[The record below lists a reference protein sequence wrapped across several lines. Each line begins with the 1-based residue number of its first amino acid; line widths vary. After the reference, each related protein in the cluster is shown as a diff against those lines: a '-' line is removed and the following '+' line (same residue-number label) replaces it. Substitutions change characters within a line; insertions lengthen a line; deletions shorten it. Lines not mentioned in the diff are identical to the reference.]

1 LFSKARMSNETK
13 HLYEFGP
20 YRLDPGRKLLL
31 RNGDLVALTSKA
43 LEILLVL
50 VERSEHVVTKD
61 ELMKEVWPNSFVEE
75 ANLTQHISMVRK
87 ALGETPQDH
96 RYIVTFPG
104 QGYRFAGGVRI
115 VCQNGTD
122 RVLESRF
129 SSRMGIEQT
138 EEFPGRSTPEPL
150 VAGDGRRRERDDD
163 VHPAPARS
171 RTFWWAAVFAVF
183 TLSIAGGTFW
193 FVSHRPTALTAKD
206 TLVLADFA
214 NSTGDPVFDGM
225 LRQGLSIQLEQ
236 SPFLSITSDQ
246 RNEQTL
252 KMMGQPADAKLTPA
266 IARELCQR
274 TGSAAALN
282 GSVAQI
288 GTGYLLT
295 LRAVNCSS
303 GESLASTEAQAR
315 DKNHVL
321 DALGKTAAEMRNK
334 LGESLSTVQKFDTP
348 LEQATT
354 PSLEALKAYS
364 LGRKGM
370 ASSEWAVAVPFFQR
384 AIRIDPNFS
393 MAYARQGTC
402 YRMLGEPN
410 LSSENSRKA
419 YELRENVSE
428 LEKFYI
434 ESHYYQQATGELEKA
449 RQVYELWAQSYP
461 RDWGRASAETAVSA
475 MLGQGDEGLAESREE
490 LRLNP
495 TGEGYSDL
503 LYFYLALNRLD
514 EAQSAV
520 EEMQAKKF
528 DSPFLRARLYKLRF
542 LQDDTAGMSQQVVW
556 AVGRP
561 GAEDAL
567 LRLEA
572 ETAAYSGR
580 LGRARDLSRQAIVS
594 VKRAEEPELA
604 AGYEAAAAFR
614 EALFGNPAEA
624 RERAGE
630 ALDLSNSA
638 DVESLSA
645 LALSIAGDAVR
656 AETLADDLDKR
667 FPENTIVQSYYL
679 PTLRA
684 QLALSGNDPSRAV
697 EVLQAAAPYELSS
710 SGALYPVYVRGESY
724 LAAHRGKEAAAEFQK
739 ILDHRGIVV
748 NAPIGALA
756 HLGQGRASALSGDKT
771 RAKIAYQDFLALWK
785 DADPDIPVLK
795 QAKAEYAKLN

>member
-1 LFSKARMSNETK
+1 MSNETK
-13 HLYEFGP
+13 PLYEFGP

-50 VERSEHVVTKD
+50 VERSQHVVTKD
-61 ELMKEVWPNSFVEE
+61 ELMREVWPNSFVEE

-115 VCQNGTD
+115 VCQNGAD
-122 RVLESRF
+122 RVLESGF
-129 SSRMGIEQT
+129 SSRMGTEQT
-138 EEFPGRSTPEPL
+138 EEFPGRSAPEPL
-150 VAGDGRRRERDDD
+150 VPGDGRRIERDDD
-163 VHPAPARS
+163 IHPTPARS
-171 RTFWWAAVFAVF
+171 RTFWWAAVFVVF
-183 TLSIAGGTFW
+183 TLSIASGTFW
-193 FVSHRPTALTAKD
+193 FVAHRATALTAKD
-206 TLVLADFA
+206 TVVLADFV
-214 NSTGDPVFDGM
+214 NSTGDPVFDGT
-225 LRQGLSIQLEQ
+225 LRQGLAIQLEQ

-303 GESLASTEAQAR
+303 GDSLASTEAQAR

-321 DALGKTAAEMRNK
+321 DALGKTAADMRNK

-364 LGRKGM
+364 LGRKAM
-370 ASSEWAVAVPFFQR
+370 ASSEWAVAVAFFQR

-410 LSSENSRKA
+410 LASENSRKA
-419 YELRENVSE
+419 YELRESVSE

-503 LYFYLALNRLD
+503 LYFYMSLNRLD
-514 EAQSAV
+514 EARSAV

-528 DSPFLRARLYKLRF
+528 DSPFLRALLYKLRF

-580 LGRARDLSRQAIVS
+580 LGRARELSRQAIVS
-594 VKRAEEPELA
+594 AKRAEEPELA
-604 AGYEAAAAFR
+604 AGYESAAAFR
-614 EALFGNPAEA
+614 EALFGNAAEA

-667 FPENTIVQSYYL
+667 FPEHTIVQSYYL

-684 QLALSGNDPSRAV
+684 QLALSRDDPSRAV

-710 SGALYPVYVRGESY
+710 SGALFPVYVRGESY
-724 LAAHRGKEAAAEFQK
+724 LAAHRGNEAAAEFQK

-756 HLGQGRASALSGDKT
+756 HLGQGRAYALSGDKT
-771 RAKIAYQDFLALWK
+771 RAKIAYQDFLTLWK
-785 DADPDIPVLK
+785 GADPDIPVLK

>member
-1 LFSKARMSNETK
+1 
-13 HLYEFGP
+13 
-20 YRLDPGRKLLL
+20 
-31 RNGDLVALTSKA
+31 
-43 LEILLVL
+43 
-50 VERSEHVVTKD
+50 
-61 ELMKEVWPNSFVEE
+61 
-75 ANLTQHISMVRK
+75 
-87 ALGETPQDH
+87 
-96 RYIVTFPG
+96 
-104 QGYRFAGGVRI
+104 
-115 VCQNGTD
+115 
-122 RVLESRF
+122 
-129 SSRMGIEQT
+129 
-138 EEFPGRSTPEPL
+138 
-150 VAGDGRRRERDDD
+150 
-163 VHPAPARS
+163 
-171 RTFWWAAVFAVF
+171 
-183 TLSIAGGTFW
+183 
-193 FVSHRPTALTAKD
+193 
-206 TLVLADFA
+206 
-214 NSTGDPVFDGM
+214 

-282 GSVAQI
+282 GSIAQI

-334 LGESLSTVQKFDTP
+334 LGESLSTVQRFDTP

-364 LGRKGM
+364 LGRKAM

-402 YRMLGEPN
+402 HRMLGEPN
-410 LSSENSRKA
+410 LASENTRKA
-419 YELRENVSE
+419 YELRESVSE

-434 ESHYYQQATGELEKA
+434 ESHYYQQTTGELEKA

-461 RDWGRASAETAVSA
+461 RDWGRASAETAVSS
-475 MLGQGDEGLAESREE
+475 MLGQADEGLAESREE

-503 LYFYLALNRLD
+503 LHFYLSLNRLD

-528 DSPFLRARLYKLRF
+528 DSPFLRALLYKLRF
-542 LQDDTAGMSQQVVW
+542 LQDDTAAMSQQVVW

-614 EALFGNPAEA
+614 EALFGNAAEA

-645 LALSIAGDAVR
+645 LALSIAGDAGR
-656 AETLADDLDKR
+656 ANTLADDLDKR
-667 FPENTIVQSYYL
+667 FPEHTIVQSYYL

-684 QLALSGNDPSRAV
+684 QLALSRSESSRAI
-697 EVLQAAAPYELSS
+697 EVLHAAAPYELSS

-724 LAAHRGKEAAAEFQK
+724 LAAHRGKEAAVEFQK
-739 ILDHRGIVV
+739 ILDHRGIVA

-756 HLGQGRASALSGDKT
+756 HLGLGRAYALSGDKT
-771 RAKIAYQDFLALWK
+771 RAKTAYQDFLTLWK
-785 DADPDIPVLK
+785 GADPDIPVLK

>member
-1 LFSKARMSNETK
+1 MSNETK
-13 HLYEFGP
+13 PLYEFGP

-50 VERSEHVVTKD
+50 VERSQHVVTKD
-61 ELMKEVWPNSFVEE
+61 ELMREVWPNSFVEE

-115 VCQNGTD
+115 VCQNGAD
-122 RVLESRF
+122 RVLESGF
-129 SSRMGIEQT
+129 SSRMGTEQT
-138 EEFPGRSTPEPL
+138 EEFPGRSAPEPL
-150 VAGDGRRRERDDD
+150 VPGDGRRIERDDD
-163 VHPAPARS
+163 IHPTPARS
-171 RTFWWAAVFAVF
+171 RTFWWAAVFVVF
-183 TLSIAGGTFW
+183 TLSIASGTFW
-193 FVSHRPTALTAKD
+193 FVAHRATALTAKD
-206 TLVLADFA
+206 TVVLADFV
-214 NSTGDPVFDGM
+214 NSTGDPVFDGT
-225 LRQGLSIQLEQ
+225 LRQGLSVQLEQ

-303 GESLASTEAQAR
+303 GDSLASTEAQAR

-321 DALGKTAAEMRNK
+321 DALGKTAADMRNK

-364 LGRKGM
+364 LGRKAM
-370 ASSEWAVAVPFFQR
+370 ASSEWAVAVAFFQR

-410 LSSENSRKA
+410 LASENSRKA
-419 YELRENVSE
+419 YELRESVSE

-503 LYFYLALNRLD
+503 LYFYMSLNRLD
-514 EAQSAV
+514 EARSAV

-528 DSPFLRARLYKLRF
+528 DSPFLRALLYKLRF

-580 LGRARDLSRQAIVS
+580 LGRARELSRQAIVS
-594 VKRAEEPELA
+594 AKRAEEPELA
-604 AGYEAAAAFR
+604 AGYESAAAFR
-614 EALFGNPAEA
+614 EALFGNAAEA

-667 FPENTIVQSYYL
+667 FPEHTIVQSYYL

-684 QLALSGNDPSRAV
+684 QLALSRDDPSRAV

-710 SGALYPVYVRGESY
+710 SGALFPVYVRGESY
-724 LAAHRGKEAAAEFQK
+724 LAAHRGNEAAAEFQK

-756 HLGQGRASALSGDKT
+756 HLGQGRAYALSGDKT
-771 RAKIAYQDFLALWK
+771 RAKIAYQDFLTLWK
-785 DADPDIPVLK
+785 GADPDIPVLK

>member
-1 LFSKARMSNETK
+1 MSNETK

-31 RNGDLVALTSKA
+31 RNGDLVAVTSKA

-104 QGYRFAGGVRI
+104 QGYRFAGEVRI

-122 RVLESRF
+122 RMLESRF
-129 SSRMGIEQT
+129 SSRSGIEQT
-138 EEFPGRSTPEPL
+138 EEFPGRSAPEPL
-150 VAGDGRRRERDDD
+150 MAGNGRRKERDDD
-163 VHPAPARS
+163 IHPAPARS
-171 RTFWWAAVFAVF
+171 RTFWWAAAFLVF
-183 TLSIAGGTFW
+183 TLSIAGGAFW
-193 FVSHRPTALTAKD
+193 FVAHRPTALTAKD

-214 NSTGDPVFDGM
+214 NSTGDLVFDGT

-252 KMMGQPADAKLTPA
+252 KMMGQPAGAKLTPA

-364 LGRKGM
+364 LGRK
-370 ASSEWAVAVPFFQR
+370 ASAGSEYAAAVPFLQR
-384 AIRIDPNFS
+384 AIRLDPNFAI
-393 MAYARQGTC
+393 AYARLGNS
-402 YRMLGEPN
+402 YRMLGEPA
-410 LSSENSRKA
+410 LAAENTRKA
-419 YELRENVSE
+419 YELRERVSE
-428 LEKFYI
+428 LENFYI
-434 ESHYYQQATGELEKA
+434 ESHYYQTTGELEKA

-461 RDWGRASAETAVSA
+461 RDWGRAAAETAISA
-475 MLGQGDEGLAESREE
+475 MSGQYEEGLAESREE
-490 LRLNP
+490 VRLNSN
-495 TGEGYSDL
+495 GDGYFDL
-503 LYFYLALNRLD
+503 LYFYLSLNRLD
-514 EAQSAV
+514 EAQSTVDEAQV
-520 EEMQAKKF
+520 KNF
-528 DSPFLRARLYKLRF
+528 DSPFLRALLYKLRF
-542 LQDDTAGMSQQVVW
+542 LQNDAAGMSQQVAW
-556 AVGRP
+556 AAGRA

-624 RERAGE
+624 RERARE

-645 LALSIAGDAVR
+645 LAWSIAGDAVR

-667 FPENTIVQSYYL
+667 FPEHTIVQSYYL

-771 RAKIAYQDFLALWK
+771 RAKIAYQDFLTLWK

-795 QAKAEYAKLN
+795 QAKAEYAKLH